1 MEKQTQE
8 RGVLACGETRNQ
20 HDSSAAQTTRR
31 LLIPSSR
38 AVAAKMLGIFREEIN
53 VLLKKKGWTDE
64 DAKAFGRMKEA
75 IRLVER

>member
-1 MEKQTQE
+1 
-8 RGVLACGETRNQ
+8 
-20 HDSSAAQTTRR
+20 
-31 LLIPSSR
+31 LIPSSR